1 MYRTNAYRSKSK
13 LPYIS
18 EQSILDRCEY
28 NGVHY
33 YKMHSIISSYSL
45 VPLRNFLIVGNMD
58 ERLFIDFVDDDWC
71 WRASAFLIN
80 CQ

>member
-1 MYRTNAYRSKSK
+1 
-13 LPYIS
+13 
-18 EQSILDRCEY
+18 
-28 NGVHY
+28 
-33 YKMHSIISSYSL
+33 MHSIISSYSL